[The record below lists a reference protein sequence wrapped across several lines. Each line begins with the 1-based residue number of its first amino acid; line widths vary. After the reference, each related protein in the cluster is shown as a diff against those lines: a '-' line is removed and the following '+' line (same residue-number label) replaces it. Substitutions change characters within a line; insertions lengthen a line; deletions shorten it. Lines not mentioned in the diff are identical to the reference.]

1 MSLLLGGNIMTDFGK
16 RVIDVILSIPYGSV
30 LSYKE
35 VSELAGNG
43 AGARTVSR
51 ILSSSSDKYSLPW
64 WRVVNHKLEI
74 SIKDPAGRAK
84 QIELLR
90 SEGVQIIN
98 GKIKTL

>member
-1 MSLLLGGNIMTDFGK
+1 MTEFGK
-16 RVIDVILSIPYGSV
+16 RVIEVIQSIPYGSI

-43 AGARTVSR
+43 SGARTVSR
-51 ILSSSSDKYSLPW
+51 ILASSSDKYNLPW

-74 SIKDPAGRAK
+74 SIKDPSGRAK

-90 SEGVQIIN
+90 SEGVTIIN